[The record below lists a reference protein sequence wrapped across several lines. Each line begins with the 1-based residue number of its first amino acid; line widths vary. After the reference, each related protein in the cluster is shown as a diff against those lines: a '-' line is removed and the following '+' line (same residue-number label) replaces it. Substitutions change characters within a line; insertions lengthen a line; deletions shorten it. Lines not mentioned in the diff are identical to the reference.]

1 MRFPPIR
8 HVDFEDD
15 ALCLSWAD
23 GLILRQPLSRYSQ
36 LQSATP
42 EQRADFR
49 IHPHGISVSWPHLGD
64 ADVSIDA
71 FDWIWE
77 HLCRESMGRLQALE
91 WQLEQLPEDDILVNQ
106 FVDADTQQTLFRPLG
121 GGIDFGE
128 HSAQAIVREVQEEL
142 GQSINNLR
150 LIGTLESLFVYDGK
164 PGHEIVQVYD
174 ACFEDA
180 TVYQRAQLD
189 AQESDGAPFV
199 ARWQGSASF
208 TEHTPLVPQG
218 LGELLKNAGLLD

>member
-1 MRFPPIR
+1 MSEPRIR
-8 HVDFEDD
+8 AL
-15 ALCLSWAD
+15 ALCVFHHQ
-23 GLILRQPLSRYSQ
+23 GK
-36 LQSATP
+36 
-42 EQRADFR
+42 
-49 IHPHGISVSWPHLGD
+49 
-64 ADVSIDA
+64 
-71 FDWIWE
+71 
-77 HLCRESMGRLQALE
+77 
-91 WQLEQLPEDDILVNQ
+91 ILVNQ

-189 AQESDGAPFV
+189 AQESDGAP
-199 ARWQGSASF
+199 
-208 TEHTPLVPQG
+208 
-218 LGELLKNAGLLD
+218 